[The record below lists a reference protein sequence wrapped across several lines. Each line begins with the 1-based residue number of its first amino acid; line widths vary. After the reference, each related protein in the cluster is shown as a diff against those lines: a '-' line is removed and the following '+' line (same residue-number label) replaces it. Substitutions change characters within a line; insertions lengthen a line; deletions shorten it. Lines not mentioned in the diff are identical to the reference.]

1 MEKQPQRPDQK
12 DPEEEGS
19 AAKQPQ
25 PPDPDSNRDP
35 EEEGSSGRPER

>member
-1 MEKQPQRPDQK
+1 MEKQPQRRTEK

-19 AAKQPQ
+19 AAKEPQ
-25 PPDPDSNRDP
+25 PTEPDPDRDP